1 MAVAKKSVSVKR
13 LLVID
18 DDAGVRN
25 SMCVFLED
33 LGYDVLS
40 AESAK
45 SGLQQFSKSRPDLVV
60 CDLRMPDMD
69 GLRVLEAITRDSPN
83 TPVIVV
89 SGAGMIADVV
99 EALRLGAVDYLVK
112 PIVDL
117 AVLQHAIQSALHKNE
132 LELENQQYKTEL
144 EEANGELQNNL
155 DLLRQDHEAGRQA
168 QLQLLPEPHAQF
180 GDYHFSHAIIPSLY
194 LSGDFLDYFEI
205 DARYLGFYIADVS
218 GHGAASA
225 FVTMM
230 LKSLFNQPL
239 RQYRKQ
245 DDCMILSPDKILSY
259 LNHEILSSNLGKYL
273 TLFYGVIDREQG
285 QLHYANAGHYPRPLL
300 LQNQKRAFLGEGSF
314 PVGLFEWA
322 SYSSH
327 QIALSDC
334 FRLLLVSDG
343 VLEVMALSGAAKKEE
358 LLHDLVDSDT
368 LDLDVL
374 VDRVRARLPGMPPDD
389 IALFQIQR
397 QKNEK

>member
-1 MAVAKKSVSVKR
+1 MAVVKKSASVTR

-18 DDAGVRN
+18 DDTGVRN

-33 LGYDVLS
+33 LGYDVAA

-45 SGLQQFSKSRPDLVV
+45 QGLQHFRDNSPDLVV

-69 GLRVLEAITRDSPN
+69 GLRVLETITRESAD

-89 SGAGMIADVV
+89 SGAGMISDVV

-117 AVLQHAIQSALHKNE
+117 AVLQHAIQSALRKTE
-132 LELENQQYKTEL
+132 LEQENQQYKTEL
-144 EEANGELQNNL
+144 EEANTELQQNL

-180 GDYHFSHAIIPSLY
+180 GAYSFSHAIIPSLY

-205 DARYLGFYIADVS
+205 DSRYLGFYIADVS

-239 RQYRKQ
+239 RNYRTQ
-245 DDCMILSPDKILSY
+245 GDSTVLQPEKILAY
-259 LNHEILSSNLGKYL
+259 LNHEILLSNLGKYL
-273 TLFYGVIDREQG
+273 TLFYGVIDREKNT
-285 QLHYANAGHYPRPLL
+285 LHYANAGHYPRPVLI
-300 LQNQKRAFLGEGSF
+300 QHGQREFLGQGSF

-322 SYSSH
+322 SYNAH
-327 QIALSDC
+327 QTTLADE

-343 VLEVMALSGAAKKEE
+343 VLEVMALTGVAKKEE
-358 LLHDLVDSDT
+358 LLHELVESDN
-368 LDLDVL
+368 DALDVL
-374 VDRVRARLPGMPPDD
+374 VERVRTRLPGMPPDD
-389 IALFQIQR
+389 IALFQIERHKQ
-397 QKNEK
+397 

>member
-1 MAVAKKSVSVKR
+1 MAVVKKSLTVTR

-18 DDAGVRN
+18 DDTGVRN

-33 LGYDVLS
+33 QGYDVVA
-40 AESAK
+40 AETAK
-45 SGLQQFSKSRPDLVV
+45 LGLQHFRDVKPDVVV

-69 GLRVLEAITRDSPN
+69 GLRVLETITRESPD

-117 AVLQHAIQSALHKNE
+117 AVLQHAIQSALHKSELEQENLQYKNE
-132 LELENQQYKTEL
+132 LEV
-144 EEANGELQNNL
+144 ANNELQQNL

-180 GDYHFSHAIIPSLY
+180 GDYQFAHSIIPSLY

-239 RQYRKQ
+239 RHYRLRG
-245 DDCMILSPDKILSY
+245 DGIVLAPEKILAY
-259 LNHEILSSNLGKYL
+259 LNHEILQSNLGKYL
-273 TLFYGVIDREQG
+273 TLFYGVIDRHNNS
-285 QLHYANAGHYPRPLL
+285 LHYANAGHYPRPLL
-300 LQNQKRAFLGEGSF
+300 MQDGKRQFLGQGSF

-322 SYSSH
+322 SYTAH
-327 QIALSDC
+327 QIPLSSS
-334 FRLLLVSDG
+334 FKLLLVSDG
-343 VLEVMALSGAAKKEE
+343 VLEVMALTGTAKKEE
-358 LLHDLVDSDT
+358 LLHDLVESDDIE
-368 LDLDVL
+368 LDTL
-374 VDRVRARLPGMPPDD
+374 VDRIRARLPGMPPDD
-389 IALFQIQR
+389 IALFQIERLQ
-397 QKNEK
+397 Q